1 MNSEAHRISSY
12 PSHIPDAPI
21 RVAVVDH
28 SGPFQDSLVTVL
40 KGTSRFL
47 CVGVSTDAGEAIR
60 KIPSQRPDVV
70 LVDLQLPKLS
80 GIGCIRRLKEQHP
93 HLQCLAL
100 TNSEDPDEIF
110 GAIRAGASGC
120 VLKRTQ
126 YVRMLEAIEEVHQG
140 GAPMAPQIARRVLES
155 LRAPR
160 GQSDGEPLTRREE
173 EVLRLA
179 KRGLRYREIADT
191 MGIRYD
197 TVRTH
202 FNNIYKKLRVHSR
215 MEAVMKYSSGG
226 PLSARAYSAEP

>member
-1 MNSEAHRISSY
+1 MTSEANRNSTSSS
-12 PSHIPDAPI
+12 PIPEAPI

-28 SGPFQDSLVTVL
+28 SGPFQDSLITVL

-47 CVGVSTDAGEAIR
+47 CVGVSTDVEEAMR

-93 HLQCLAL
+93 HLQCLAV

-126 YVRMLEAIEEVHQG
+126 YVRILEAIEEVHLG

-160 GQSDGEPLTRREE
+160 SQSDGEPLTRREE

-202 FNNIYKKLRVHSR
+202 FNNIYQKLRVHSR
-215 MEAVMKYSSGG
+215 MEAVIKYSSGG
-226 PLSARAYSAEP
+226 SFPARAYSVEP